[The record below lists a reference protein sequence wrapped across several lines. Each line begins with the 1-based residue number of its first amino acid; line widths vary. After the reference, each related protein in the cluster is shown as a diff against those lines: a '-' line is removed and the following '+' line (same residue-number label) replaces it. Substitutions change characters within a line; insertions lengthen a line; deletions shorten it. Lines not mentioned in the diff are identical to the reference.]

1 MLHRPSRIPYVAC
14 VLALAASVA
23 VAFPKPASAQEPTPA
38 AAAADPFL
46 ATIATMKRAVTPIAC
61 MESGEGGVRR
71 PSRIAGTAF
80 FLTPDGEFMTAAHVI
95 ADVLRGSQKT
105 GTEGCASPVVYLPLS
120 EWPSGS
126 NEFTARWYLFDAEKC
141 VQDSGL
147 DLAFC
152 RTRQNP
158 SEDLRRTIGTVAFER
173 GLQVD
178 GTAVAFTGFPLN
190 VIQPMTARGHIAMY
204 TSRNELIVDQ
214 SAWPGVSGCP
224 VYLVDGS
231 VIGVLIQRGTGDG
244 TGRSIVRTTAEIDA
258 FLTHARATWG
268 KDE

>member
-1 MLHRPSRIPYVAC
+1 MCPGTCGLRCRGASGAGARPGTDPRGRLGRPIPGDNRDHEAGSDAHCLHGVGRRQ
-14 VLALAASVA
+14 AA
-23 VAFPKPASAQEPTPA
+23 
-38 AAAADPFL
+38 
-46 ATIATMKRAVTPIAC
+46 
-61 MESGEGGVRR
+61 ESDR
-71 PSRIAGTAF
+71 GTAF

-95 ADVLRGSQKT
+95 ADVLRGSLST
-105 GTEGCASPVVYLPLS
+105 GTEGCASPVVYLPLN

-126 NEFTARWYLFDAEKC
+126 NEFTARWYLFDAAKC

-158 SEDLRRTIGTVAFER
+158 SEDLQRTIGTVAFAH

-258 FLTHARATWG
+258 FLVRARTTWG
-268 KDE
+268 KNE

>member
-1 MLHRPSRIPYVAC
+1 VVERSTRVYWVISA
-14 VLALAASVA
+14 ALAALLAVA
-23 VAFPKPASAQEPTPA
+23 VPASAQDIAPPAPPA
-38 AAAADPFL
+38 ASADPFL

-61 MESGEGGVRR
+61 METAQGGVRR

-95 ADVLRGSQKT
+95 ADVLRGSLNT
-105 GTEGCASPVVYLPLS
+105 GTEGCASPVVYLPVT

-126 NEFTARWYLFDAEKC
+126 NEFDARWYLFDAAKC
-141 VQDSGL
+141 QQDSGL
-147 DLAFC
+147 DLAYC

-158 SEDLRRTIGTVAFER
+158 SQDLNRTVATVTFER

-204 TSRNELIVDQ
+204 TSRDELIVDQ

-224 VYLVDGS
+224 VYLVDGR

-244 TGRSIVRTTAEIDA
+244 TGRSIVRTAAQIDA
-258 FLTHARATWG
+258 FLARARAAWS
-268 KDE
+268 KD

>member
-1 MLHRPSRIPYVAC
+1 MRFAVTSVF
-14 VLALAASVA
+14 VLVLCAAATV
-23 VAFPKPASAQEPTPA
+23 SAQAPTPA

-46 ATIATMKRAVTPIAC
+46 ATIASMKKAVTPIAC
-61 MESGEGGVRR
+61 MDSGEGGVRR
-71 PSRIAGTAF
+71 PNRIAGTAF

-95 ADVLRGSQKT
+95 TDVLRGSLTT
-105 GTEGCASPVVYLPLS
+105 GAEGCLNPVVYLPLT

-126 NEFTARWYLFDAEKC
+126 NEFTARWYLFDAAKC
-141 VQDSGL
+141 VRDSSL

-158 SEDLRRTIGTVAFER
+158 SEDLKRTIGTVTFER
-173 GLQVD
+173 DLQVD

-204 TSRNELIVDQ
+204 TSRDELIVDQ

-224 VYLVDGS
+224 VYLVDGR

-244 TGRSIVRTTAEIDA
+244 TGRSIVRTTAEMENFIA
-258 FLTHARATWG
+258 RSRATWG